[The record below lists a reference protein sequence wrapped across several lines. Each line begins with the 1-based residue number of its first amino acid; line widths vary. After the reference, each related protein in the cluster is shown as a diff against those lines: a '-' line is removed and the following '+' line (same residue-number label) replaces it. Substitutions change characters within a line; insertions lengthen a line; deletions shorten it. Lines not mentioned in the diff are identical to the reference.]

1 MESGKKEVIIC
12 KKFDKNG
19 NELSVHSI
27 YMIDE
32 ELAQDYISS
41 IQQKEEYKNS
51 FLVKNF
57 LPKDLFQQVESNSAS
72 YANPVEQYKYEKEQ
86 QFKVIKYDNEPYF
99 LQNALT
105 SIKII

>member
-12 KKFDKNG
+12 KKFDRNG
-19 NELSVHSI
+19 NEISTLSI

-32 ELAQDYISS
+32 VLAHDYITS

-51 FLVKNF
+51 YLVKKF
-57 LPKDLFQQVESNSAS
+57 LPKDLFQQVESRSATYS
-72 YANPVEQYKYEKEQ
+72 SPVEQYKYEKTQ
-86 QFKVIKYDNEPYF
+86 QFRICKYDNEPYY